1 MNAREMF
8 EELGYSL
15 KVDNN
20 NLIEYSKEDCGHIA
34 FDFDIETK
42 RFYSRYFFSSSIQST
57 PHSITL
63 DEFEA
68 VQKQMEELGW
78 VEEEKQEIKQETNFE
93 YYKDEILECCID
105 NLAVVK
111 GIPKQCSK
119 IDCND
124 CDFLTIQKDCHE
136 IAKDWIKQPC
146 KKPTY
151 KLSQFEYDLLNA
163 YKNSGMRQCISNYG
177 TLLEMYGKGYFKGID
192 TITPIHEIL
201 DNYEVTK

>member
-1 MNAREMF
+1 MTARDMF
-8 EELGYSL
+8 EKLGYQR
-15 KVDNN
+15 NA
-20 NLIEYSKEDCGHIA
+20 EKEKIIYL
-34 FDFDIETK
+34 IETK
-42 RFYSRYFFSSSIQST
+42 GSFYYQEIIFN
-57 PHSITL
+57 L
-63 DEFEA
+63 L
-68 VQKQMEELGW
+68 QKVIVIDGNFLEVAIETNLLKAIDKQAKELGW
-78 VEEEKQEIKQETNFE
+78 LEEEKQEIKQETNFE
-93 YYKDEILECCID
+93 HYKDEILECCID
-105 NLAVVK
+105 DLAVVK
-111 GIPKQCSK
+111 GIPKPCSK
-119 IDCND
+119 TDCND

-201 DNYEVTK
+201 DNCEVMD